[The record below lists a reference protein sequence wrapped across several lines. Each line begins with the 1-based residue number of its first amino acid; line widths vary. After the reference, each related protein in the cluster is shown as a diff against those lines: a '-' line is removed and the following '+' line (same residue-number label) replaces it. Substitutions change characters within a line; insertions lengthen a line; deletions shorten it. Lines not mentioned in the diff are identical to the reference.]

1 MNARG
6 ALLRS
11 IALAAVGLLSSGL
24 AGCGD
29 LLQEPDTGIA
39 TLVTV
44 TVVSG
49 DGQTGVPGSALAEP
63 LRVRVASLVGGSTE
77 RLWVEWVVI
86 DGSGKVEPRNSFT
99 DADGIAEVTWILG
112 PEKRQRVVAVFA
124 GESETFEADLCEV
137 CPLEN

>member
-1 MNARG
+1 MISRASWLRPAHG
-6 ALLRS
+6 FAAGLATLL
-11 IALAAVGLLSSGL
+11 ALA
-24 AGCGD
+24 CGD

-44 TVVSG
+44 TAVSG
-49 DGQTGVPGSALAEP
+49 EGQTGVPGSALAEP
-63 LRVRVASLVGGSTE
+63 LRVGLASLVGGSTE

-99 DADGIAEVTWILG
+99 DADGIAEVNWILG
-112 PEKRQRVVAVFA
+112 PEKRQWVVAVFA

>member
-1 MNARG
+1 M
-6 ALLRS
+6 
-11 IALAAVGLLSSGL
+11 
-24 AGCGD
+24 
-29 LLQEPDTGIA
+29 LQEPDTGIA

-63 LRVRVASLVGGSTE
+63 LRVRLASLVGGSTE

-124 GESETFEADLCEV
+124 GESEPFEAQLAG
-137 CPLEN
+137 N